1 MRSVMHD
8 ELLKRLADAG
18 LEIGRAEA
26 LLDEGAATAAGDH
39 LDAAESALA
48 DLRDRWADL
57 SAFERR
63 WLGAAARPARE
74 QIEAL
79 RGRVPRHAPLSVGAP
94 EQDPEEDEDPA

>member
-1 MRSVMHD
+1 MHD

-26 LLDEGAATAAGDH
+26 LLDEGAATAAVEH
-39 LDAAESALA
+39 LDAADAALA
-48 DLRDRWADL
+48 DLRARWPEL

-74 QIEAL
+74 HVDAL
-79 RGRVPRHAPLSVGAP
+79 RARVPQHAALSVGAP
-94 EQDPEEDEDPA
+94 ERDPEEDEDPA